1 MPRRMSQSHE
11 NLRLAAVDFAHE
23 VVRGE
28 GLAALNVRRIAADL
42 GCSVGTIYNLF
53 VDLDALLLEVAARVL
68 DDMFASV
75 FAEGLPAAPEA
86 RLVEIARRYIRFA
99 AAERR
104 AWSMVF
110 RHEPAHD
117 RPTPDWHLARI
128 GRLVAALEEVVAAA
142 LPAAAEP
149 DSRAVVEVLWASVH
163 GIAALSLEG
172 KLGFVAATEAEALA
186 ERAVRTFLAGFSAP
200 EPGAGRPPPL

>member
-11 NLRLAAVDFAHE
+11 DLRRAAVDFAHE

-68 DDMFASV
+68 DDMFAAV

-142 LPAAAEP
+142 LPAAEC

-172 KLGFVAATEAEALA
+172 KLGFVAETEAEALA
-186 ERAVRTFLAGFSAP
+186 ERAVRALLVGLSAP
-200 EPGAGRPPPL
+200 EPAAGRPPPL